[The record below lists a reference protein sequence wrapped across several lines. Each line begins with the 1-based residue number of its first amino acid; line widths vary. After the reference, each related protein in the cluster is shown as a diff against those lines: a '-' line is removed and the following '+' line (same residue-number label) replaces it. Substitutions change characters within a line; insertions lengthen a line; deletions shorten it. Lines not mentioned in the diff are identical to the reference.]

1 MIDRQVLKTIIKR
14 IKGPKALVL
23 FGARQVGKST
33 LLKQIETHFT
43 KPILKLNGDEADVR
57 NLFTELTSTKLNAII
72 GQNKTLLIDEAQR
85 INDIGL
91 GIKLITDNRKDVK
104 VIATGSSSFDLAN
117 KLNEPLT
124 GRKWEFKL
132 YPLSYSEMVN
142 HHGLLTE
149 RRMLENRLIYGYY
162 PEIVTSQGDEIV
174 LLKTL
179 VDSYLYKDVLVLEKI
194 LKPEKLQ
201 RLVKALAFQIGSQ
214 VSYHELGKTCGL
226 DNQTVERY
234 IDVLEKAF
242 VIFRLSSFSR
252 NLRNELKQSRKIY
265 FYDLGVR
272 NTIINNFN
280 QLEFRNDVGALWEN
294 FIIMERIKHLHYNEK
309 QANIYFWRNTDQQEI
324 DYIEEADGKLMP
336 YEFKWKTNNK
346 TKFPKSFIQA
356 YEAEGQIITPENF
369 EAFIL

>member
-1 MIDRQVLKTIIKR
+1 MIERQVIKTIIKR

-33 LLKQIETHFT
+33 LLKQMEPHFE
-43 KPILKLNGDEADVR
+43 KPMLKLNGDEADVR
-57 NLFTELTSTKLNAII
+57 NLFTELTSSKLNAMI
-72 GQNKTLLIDEAQR
+72 GRNKTLLIDEAQR
-85 INDIGL
+85 IKDIGL
-91 GIKLITDNRKDVK
+91 GIKLVTDNRPDVK
-104 VIATGSSSFDLAN
+104 VIATGSSSFELAN
-117 KLNEPLT
+117 KVNEPLT
-124 GRKWEFKL
+124 GRKWELKL
-132 YPLSYSEMVN
+132 FPLSYCEMVN

-162 PEIVTSQGDEIV
+162 PEIVTNSGDEKM

-179 VDSYLYKDVLVLEKI
+179 VDSYLYKDVLILEKI
-194 LKPEKLQ
+194 LKPEKLE
-201 RLVKALAFQIGSQ
+201 RLVKALAFQVGSQ

-242 VIFRLSSFSR
+242 VVFRLSSFNR

-294 FIIMERIKHLHYNEK
+294 FIIIERIKQLNYNEK
-309 QANIYFWRNTDQQEI
+309 QANIYFWRNTERQEI

-336 YEFKWKTNNK
+336 YEFKWKANTK
-346 TKFPKSFIQA
+346 TKFPKSFMQA
-356 YEAEGQIITPENF
+356 YEAEGQIITSENF
-369 EAFIL
+369 EAFIV

>member
-1 MIDRQVLKTIIKR
+1 MIERQVIKTIIKR

-33 LLKQIETHFT
+33 LLKQMEPHFE
-43 KPILKLNGDEADVR
+43 KPMLKLNGDEADVR
-57 NLFTELTSTKLNAII
+57 NLFTELTSSKLNAMI
-72 GQNKTLLIDEAQR
+72 GRNKTLLIDEAQR
-85 INDIGL
+85 IKDIGL
-91 GIKLITDNRKDVK
+91 GIKLVTDNRPDVK
-104 VIATGSSSFDLAN
+104 VIATGSSSFELAN
-117 KLNEPLT
+117 KVNEPLT
-124 GRKWEFKL
+124 GRKWQLKL
-132 YPLSYSEMVN
+132 FPLSYCEMVN

-162 PEIVTSQGDEIV
+162 PEIVTNPGDEKM

-179 VDSYLYKDVLVLEKI
+179 VDSYLYKDVLILEKI
-194 LKPEKLQ
+194 LKPEKLE
-201 RLVKALAFQIGSQ
+201 RLVKALAFQVGSQ

-242 VIFRLSSFSR
+242 VVFRLSSFNR

-294 FIIMERIKHLHYNEK
+294 FIIIERIKQLNYNEK
-309 QANIYFWRNTDQQEI
+309 QANIYFWRNTERQEI

-336 YEFKWKTNNK
+336 YEFKWKANTK
-346 TKFPKSFIQA
+346 TKFPKSFIQT
-356 YEAEGQIITPENF
+356 YEAEGQIITSENF
-369 EAFIL
+369 EAFIV